1 MDYRVHK
8 IYGRINN
15 PVQVVA
21 VPGSKSVTARALLI
35 SALAEGTSVLYGAQT
50 TGDCREFIEGLKSL
64 GIQIEEESTTLTV
77 HGCGGVLPSK
87 RADVYVGSAGTA
99 ARFLTALA
107 AFSHGE
113 YRFDC
118 SEQMRR
124 RPIAPLIASL
134 RDIGASFTFCG
145 EENCFP
151 FIVRGASA
159 LPGRVSVDI
168 KKSSQYLSAL
178 LMCAVCA
185 RKPFTIEAAG
195 SHGMG
200 YVNMTCDMMWSFGV
214 DVGICGNEY
223 TVDGCYRAK
232 KYDIEPDVSAAC
244 YFYAMNR
251 ILGTDIKV
259 KGVLPHSCQGDIR
272 FTELMQSRFDGGE
285 VDMSRFSDQALTMA
299 AIAPYFSKPTY
310 ICGIEH
316 IRGQECDRVAAIIK
330 NLRAMGVKCEEERGG
345 VTVYPSVPRPAEVD
359 TFGDHRVA
367 MSFAVTG
374 LRAPGIVIKDARV
387 CSKTFAEYFS
397 VLDGMI
403 AALT

>member
-64 GIQIEEESTTLTV
+64 GIQIEEEGTTLTV

-151 FIVRGASA
+151 FIVRGAPA
-159 LPGRVSVDI
+159 LPERVSVDI

-244 YFYAMNR
+244 YFYAANK
-251 ILGTDIKV
+251 ILGTNISV
-259 KGVLPHSCQGDIR
+259 RGVMPR
-272 FTELMQSRFDGGE
+272 TMQSDGAFISLLKNFNGGA
-285 VDMSRFSDQALTMA
+285 VDMSAFSDQALTLA
-299 AIAPYFSKPTY
+299 AIAPYLPEPTV
-310 ICGIEH
+310 ITGIAH
-316 IRGQECDRVAAIIK
+316 IREQECDRIRAIVK
-330 NLRAMGVKCEEERGG
+330 NLSAMGVRVRERDDG
-345 VTVYPSVPRPAEVD
+345 VEIYPSAPAGCAVD

-367 MSFAVTG
+367 MAFAVAG
-374 LRAPGIVIKDARV
+374 LRCGGVTIKNAEV
-387 CSKTFAEYFS
+387 CGKTFEGFFD
-397 VLDGMI
+397 VLDDLV
-403 AALT
+403 ARLVK